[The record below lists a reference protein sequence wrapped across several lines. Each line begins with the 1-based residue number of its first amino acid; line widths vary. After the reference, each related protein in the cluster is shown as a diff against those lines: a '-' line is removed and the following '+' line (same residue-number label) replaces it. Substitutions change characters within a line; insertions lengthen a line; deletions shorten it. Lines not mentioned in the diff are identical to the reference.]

1 MKYRFI
7 QMHTHMFPKEKMCHA
22 LKVGRGGYYAWLGRP
37 LSKRAEENMQLIERI
52 KNIYEKSHR
61 RYGSPRITDELHKEG
76 FVVSRARVARLMKA
90 YGINAVSKKKFKV
103 TTDSNHNYP
112 VAPNLLERDFTVE
125 KPNSVWVSDI
135 TYIFTQAG
143 WLYLTVI
150 IDLFNRMVV
159 GWPMSSSSMS
169 AAETTIAALDHAYG
183 RFHPT
188 EGLIFH
194 SDRGIQYACK
204 DFKEQ
209 LAKYK
214 MIQSMSAKGDCWDNA
229 VAESFFATLKKEEVY
244 RYKYQNR
251 WQARQSI
258 FSYIEIFY
266 NRIRK
271 HSYLDNMSPVQF
283 TAMKKAV

>member
-1 MKYRFI
+1 
-7 QMHTHMFPKEKMCHA
+7 MFPVEKMCLA
-22 LKVGRGGYYAWLGRP
+22 LNVSRGGYYAWLGRP
-37 LSKRAEENMQLIERI
+37 LSTRAEETERLIERI
-52 KNIYEKSHR
+52 QQIHTESKGS
-61 RYGSPRITDELHKEG
+61 YGSPRITDQLHDEG
-76 FVVSRARVARLMKA
+76 FFVSRARVARLMKA
-90 YGINAVSKKKFKV
+90 IGLSAVSKRKFKV
-103 TTDSNHNYP
+103 TTDSNHHYP

-125 KPNSVWVSDI
+125 RPNSVWVSDI

-159 GWPMSSSSMS
+159 GWAMSSGMS
-169 AAETTIAALDHAYG
+169 AAETTIAALNHACG
-183 RFHPT
+183 RYHPP

-194 SDRGIQYACK
+194 SDRGVQYACTN
-204 DFKEQ
+204 FKEL
-209 LAKYK
+209 LATYK

-244 RYKYQNR
+244 RTHYQNR

-266 NRIRK
+266 NRNRK
-271 HSYLDNMSPVQF
+271 HSFLGNKSPVQF
-283 TAMKKAV
+283 TALKKAA